1 MHAKIPVGKLSLS
14 AVSMSDNSTTA
25 AAGKEVGKEVLERER
40 RDDRFAA
47 AEQPA
52 ATSSDS
58 RAASQKW
65 RVRGEGSRPG
75 GGKNAAH
82 VKVPFGP
89 FLAPTKEVAERMRV
103 IHRVGAHRCGS
114 PGRLLARTSS
124 PVFLQPLRRPA
135 AAAHGVNQPL
145 NRPG

>member
-1 MHAKIPVGKLSLS
+1 MFLALSLSLLS

-89 FLAPTKEVAERMRV
+89 FLAPTKEVAERMRDKA
-103 IHRVGAHRCGS
+103 IDDWLHAPR
-114 PGRLLARTSS
+114 ARPAVKKQKVSDADVEAGSS
-124 PVFLQPLRRPA
+124 PR
-135 AAAHGVNQPL
+135 GG
-145 NRPG
+145 RPG